1 MNRNNLE
8 KIFKASYQGENKAEA
23 TLGKFGYTLDKK
35 LSGKEQKVFVD
46 EAGNPNIAFRGSKTA
61 KDWLI
66 SDPLVAVGLE
76 KFDPRF
82 QKAVKLTKKVAE
94 KYDKPVNLYGHSLG
108 GAIAEHVGERT
119 NQEGLIYTMNKAVG
133 LGDIGKTIASNQVD
147 IRTINDPVSILS
159 LTQNYADD
167 DNQITLQSNTLNPIK
182 AHSYT
187 QL

>member
-23 TLGKFGYTLDKK
+23 TLAKFGYTLDKK
-35 LSGKEQKVFVD
+35 LSGKEQKVFID

-66 SDPLVAVGLE
+66 SDPLVAVGLQ
-76 KFDPRF
+76 KYDPRF
-82 QKAVKLTKKVAE
+82 QKAVKLTDKVAD
-94 KYDKPVNLYGHSLG
+94 KYGKPVNLFGHSLSG
-108 GAIAEHVGERT
+108 NIVEYVGEHT

-133 LGDIGKTIASNQVD
+133 LGDIGKKIPANQID
-147 IRTINDPVSILS
+147 IRTNNDPVSILS

-167 DNQITLQSNTLNPIK
+167 DNQITIQSNTLNPIK

>member
-76 KFDPRF
+76 TLDPRF
-82 QKAVKLTKKVAE
+82 SKAVKLTKKVAD

-108 GAIAEHVGERT
+108 GAIAEYVGE
-119 NQEGLIYTMNKAVG
+119 K
-133 LGDIGKTIASNQVD
+133 SNQVD
-147 IRTINDPVSILS
+147 IRTNNDPVSILS

-167 DNQITLQSNTLNPIK
+167 DNQITIQSTTLNPIK

>member
-23 TLGKFGYTLDKK
+23 TLGKFGYTLDKN

-46 EAGNPNIAFRGSKTA
+46 EQGNPNIAFRGSKTA

-66 SDPLVAVGLE
+66 SDPLLAVGLE
-76 KFDPRF
+76 TLDPRF
-82 QKAVKLTKKVAE
+82 SKAVKLTNKVAD
-94 KYDKPVNLYGHSLG
+94 KYGKPVNLFGHSLG
-108 GAIAEHVGERT
+108 GKIAEYAGEKS

-133 LGDIGKTIASNQVD
+133 LNDIGKKIQSNQID
-147 IRTINDPVSILS
+147 IRTNNDPVSILS
-159 LTQNYADD
+159 LTQQYADD